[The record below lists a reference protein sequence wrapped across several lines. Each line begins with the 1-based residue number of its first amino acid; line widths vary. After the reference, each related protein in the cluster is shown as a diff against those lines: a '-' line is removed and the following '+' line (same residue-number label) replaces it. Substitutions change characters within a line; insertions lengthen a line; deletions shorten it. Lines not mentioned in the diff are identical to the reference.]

1 MRPVAALPGREFH
14 MKVRNILA
22 TKKGNIISIRGDES
36 VRQAIAMLVQ
46 HRIGALIVLDEAER
60 LVGILS
66 ERDIMRFA
74 AADEQLFGRPV
85 SDIMT
90 RDVIVGMPQDDVIA
104 VAHTM
109 LEKRFRHLPIVD
121 EGQLVGIISIGDVL
135 KIQRDAYRGE
145 VDTLETRIIAEG
157 EE

>member
-1 MRPVAALPGREFH
+1 

-22 TKKGNIISIRGDES
+22 TKKGHLITIDAEQP
-36 VRQAIAMLVQ
+36 VRNAVAMLVEN
-46 HRIGALIVLDEAER
+46 RIGALLVLDSAGN

-66 ERDIMRFA
+66 ERDIMRTA
-74 AADEQLFGRPV
+74 ATDEDLFGRPV
-85 SDIMT
+85 ADIMT
-90 RDVIVGMPQDDVIA
+90 REVVVGMPQDDVLA

-109 LEKRFRHLPIVD
+109 LEKRFRHLPIMD
-121 EGQLVGIISIGDVL
+121 EGELIGIISIGDVL

-145 VDTLETRIIAEG
+145 VDTLETRIIAKG

>member
-1 MRPVAALPGREFH
+1 
-14 MKVRNILA
+14 MKVRHILA
-22 TKKGNIISIRGDES
+22 TKKGNLITIQAAEP
-36 VRQAIAMLVQ
+36 VRRAVALLVE
-46 HRIGALIVLDEAER
+46 HRIGALIVVDEAGR

-66 ERDIMRFA
+66 ERDIMRA
-74 AADEQLFGRPV
+74 AAGDEQLFGRPV
-85 SDIMT
+85 DAIMT
-90 RDVIVGMPQDDVIA
+90 RDVIVGLQQDDVIA

-121 EGQLVGIISIGDVL
+121 EGELIGIISIGDVL

>member
-1 MRPVAALPGREFH
+1 

-22 TKKGNIISIRGDES
+22 TKKGNIITIKQDEP
-36 VRQAIAMLVQ
+36 VRKAIATLVQ
-46 HRIGALIVLDEAER
+46 HRIGALIVMDEADR

-66 ERDIMRFA
+66 ERDVMRSA
-74 AADEQLFGRPV
+74 SNDEQLFGRPV

-121 EGQLVGIISIGDVL
+121 EGRLIGIISIGDVL

>member
-1 MRPVAALPGREFH
+1 
-14 MKVRNILA
+14 MKIRNILA
-22 TKKGNIISIRGDES
+22 TKKGHLITIRGDEPL
-36 VRQAIAMLVQ
+36 RRAIAMLVEN
-46 HRIGALIVLDEAER
+46 RIGALLVVDAAEN

-66 ERDIMRFA
+66 ERDIMRTA
-74 AADEQLFGRPV
+74 AHDEQLFSRPV
-85 SDIMT
+85 SEIMT

-121 EGQLVGIISIGDVL
+121 EGRLIGIISIGDVL

>member
-1 MRPVAALPGREFH
+1 

-22 TKKGNIISIRGDES
+22 TKKGHIITVPPDEQ
-36 VRQAIAMLVQ
+36 VRRAIALLVE
-46 HRIGALIVLDEAER
+46 HRIGALLVVDAAGK

-66 ERDIMRFA
+66 ERDVMRTA
-74 AADEQLFGRPV
+74 ATDEGLFDWPV
-85 SDIMT
+85 EAIMT

-121 EGQLVGIISIGDVL
+121 EGRLIGIISIGDVL
-135 KIQRDAYRGE
+135 KTQRDAYRGE
-145 VDTLETRIIAEG
+145 MDTLETRLIAEG
-157 EE
+157 ED

>member
-1 MRPVAALPGREFH
+1 

-22 TKKGNIISIRGDES
+22 TKKGNIITIKEDEP
-36 VRQAIAMLVQ
+36 VRRAIALLVQ
-46 HRIGALIVLDEAER
+46 HRIGALIVMDEADR

-66 ERDIMRFA
+66 ERDVMRSA
-74 AADEQLFGRPV
+74 STDEQLFGRPI

-121 EGQLVGIISIGDVL
+121 EGRLIGIISIGDVL

>member
-1 MRPVAALPGREFH
+1 
-14 MKVRNILA
+14 MKVHNILA
-22 TKKGNIISIRGDES
+22 TKKGHLISVQMNEP
-36 VRQAIAMLVQ
+36 VRRAIAILVE
-46 HRIGALIVLDEAER
+46 HRIGALIVLDDAGK

-66 ERDIMRFA
+66 ERDIMRTA
-74 AADEQLFGRPV
+74 ANDEALFGRPV

-90 RDVIVGMPQDDVIA
+90 RDVIVGLPQDDVIA
-104 VAHTM
+104 VAQTM

-121 EGQLVGIISIGDVL
+121 DGQLIGIISIGDVL

>member
-1 MRPVAALPGREFH
+1 

-22 TKKGNIISIRGDES
+22 TKKGQLITVGPEEP
-36 VRQAIAMLVQ
+36 VRRAVRILVEN
-46 HRIGALIVLDEAER
+46 RIGALLVVDSSGQ

-66 ERDIMRFA
+66 ERDIMRTA
-74 AADEQLFGRPV
+74 ATDEALFGRPV
-85 SDIMT
+85 AEIMT
-90 RDVIVGMPQDDVIA
+90 KDVIVGMPQDDVIA

-109 LEKRFRHLPIVD
+109 LEKRFRHLPIID
-121 EGQLVGIISIGDVL
+121 EGRLIGIISIGDVL

>member
-1 MRPVAALPGREFH
+1 

-22 TKKGNIISIRGDES
+22 TKKGHVIS
-36 VRQAIAMLVQ
+36 VRPDEPVRRAIALLVEN
-46 HRIGALIVLDEAER
+46 RIGALLVLDEAGK

-66 ERDIMRFA
+66 ERDVMRVA
-74 AADEQLFGRPV
+74 AADEGLFDLAV
-85 SDIMT
+85 EAIMT

-121 EGQLVGIISIGDVL
+121 EGRLIGIISIGDVL
-135 KIQRDAYRGE
+135 KTQRDAYQGE
-145 VDTLETRIIAEG
+145 IDTLETRIIAEG
-157 EE
+157 E

>member
-1 MRPVAALPGREFH
+1 

-22 TKKGNIISIRGDES
+22 TKKGQLITVGPEEP
-36 VRQAIAMLVQ
+36 VRRAVRILVEN
-46 HRIGALIVLDEAER
+46 RIGALLVVDSSGQ

-66 ERDIMRFA
+66 ERDIMRTA
-74 AADEQLFGRPV
+74 ATDEALFGRPV
-85 SDIMT
+85 AEIMT
-90 RDVIVGMPQDDVIA
+90 KDVIVGMPQDDVIA

-109 LEKRFRHLPIVD
+109 LEKRFRHLPIID
-121 EGQLVGIISIGDVL
+121 EGKLIGIISIGDVL

>member
-1 MRPVAALPGREFH
+1 

-22 TKKGNIISIRGDES
+22 TKKGHTITIKADEP
-36 VRQAIAMLVQ
+36 VRKAIALLVQ
-46 HRIGALIVLDEAER
+46 HRIGALLVMDESNR

-66 ERDIMRFA
+66 ERDIMRTA
-74 AADEQLFGRPV
+74 AEDEQLFDRPV
-85 SDIMT
+85 ADIMT
-90 RDVIVGMPQDDVIA
+90 RDVVVGMPQDDVIA

-121 EGQLVGIISIGDVL
+121 EGQLIGIISIGDVL
-135 KIQRDAYRGE
+135 KVQRDAYRGE

-157 EE
+157 VD

>member
-1 MRPVAALPGREFH
+1 

-22 TKKGNIISIRGDES
+22 TKKGNIIT
-36 VRQAIAMLVQ
+36 VRAEEPVRRAVALMVE
-46 HRIGALIVLDEAER
+46 HRIGALIVVDAAGR

-66 ERDIMRFA
+66 ERDIMRA
-74 AADEQLFGRPV
+74 AADDEQLFGRPV
-85 SDIMT
+85 DAIMT
-90 RDVIVGMPQDDVIA
+90 RDVIVGLPQDDVIA

-109 LEKRFRHLPIVD
+109 LEKRFRHLPIID
-121 EGQLVGIISIGDVL
+121 EGELIGIISIGDVL
-135 KIQRDAYRGE
+135 KIQRDSYRGE

>member
-1 MRPVAALPGREFH
+1 

-22 TKKGNIISIRGDES
+22 TKKGRLITIGSDEL
-36 VRQAIAMLVQ
+36 VRRAIVLLVEN
-46 HRIGALIVLDEAER
+46 RIGVLLVVDAAGD

-66 ERDIMRFA
+66 ERDIIRIA
-74 AADEQLFGRPV
+74 ASDEALFDRPV
-85 SDIMT
+85 AEIMT
-90 RDVIVGMPQDDVIA
+90 KEVIVGMPQDDVLA

-109 LEKRFRHLPIVD
+109 LEKRFRHLPIMD
-121 EGQLVGIISIGDVL
+121 EGELIGIISIGDVL
-135 KIQRDAYRGE
+135 KIQRDALSGE

>member
-1 MRPVAALPGREFH
+1 

-22 TKKGNIISIRGDES
+22 TKKGQVITLEAHEP
-36 VRQAIAMLVQ
+36 VRKAVALLAE
-46 HRIGALIVLDEAER
+46 HRIGALVIVDTAER

-66 ERDIMRFA
+66 ERDIIRIA
-74 AADEQLFGRPV
+74 VTDEQLFGRPV
-85 SDIMT
+85 GEIMT

-109 LEKRFRHLPIVD
+109 LEKRFRHLPIVE
-121 EGQLVGIISIGDVL
+121 EGQLIGIISIGDVL

>member
-1 MRPVAALPGREFH
+1 

-22 TKKGNIISIRGDES
+22 TKKGQIITIGPEVP
-36 VRQAIAMLVQ
+36 VRRAVRILVDN
-46 HRIGALIVLDEAER
+46 RIGALLVVDSSGQ

-66 ERDIMRFA
+66 ERDIMRTA
-74 AADEQLFGRPV
+74 ATDEALFGRAV
-85 SDIMT
+85 AEIMT
-90 RDVIVGMPQDDVIA
+90 KDVIVGMPQDDVIA

-109 LEKRFRHLPIVD
+109 LEKRFRHLPIID
-121 EGQLVGIISIGDVL
+121 EGKLIGIISIGDVL